1 MKIEE
6 LTEILK
12 SEIVISEIENGIFS
26 VIDEEK
32 RKHDYDNK
40 AAFYDKLVG
49 NSLYNKVIWKN
60 EIANYSNFCQKGISS
75 RKTGWILDAGCG
87 SLLFTAQNY
96 KSEKNRPIVLVD
108 RSIEMLKKGKSRLI
122 NSHGNL
128 PENVVLMQAD
138 ISNLPF
144 QSAVFET
151 VLSFGMIHL
160 FEDTKSFLD
169 SILNVKSEN
178 GSLFFTSLVSNN
190 FLGKIVLNILKQKGE
205 VGFVNSTS
213 QITAR
218 LENLNYN
225 FQQSTIGNFAY
236 FSKN

>member
-6 LTEILK
+6 LNKILK
-12 SEIVISEIENGIFS
+12 SEIIISEIEKGIFS

-32 RKHDYDNK
+32 RKHDYDKK
-40 AAFYDKLVG
+40 AIFYDKLVG
-49 NSLYNKVIWKN
+49 NSIYNKVIWKN
-60 EIANYSNFCQKGISS
+60 EISNYSNFCQKGISS

-87 SLLFTAQNY
+87 SLIFTAQNY
-96 KSEKNRPIVLVD
+96 KSEKNRSIVLVD

-122 NSHGNL
+122 NSNGNL
-128 PENVVLMQAD
+128 PENIVLIQAD
-138 ISNLPF
+138 VFNLPF
-144 QSAVFET
+144 QNAVFET
-151 VLSFGMIHL
+151 VLSFGTIHL

-169 SILNVKSEN
+169 SLFKVKSEK
-178 GSLFFTSLVSNN
+178 GSLFFTSLVANN
-190 FLGKIVLNILKQKGE
+190 FLSKIVLNILKQKGE

-218 LENLNYN
+218 LENLKYD
-225 FQQSTIGNFAY
+225 FQQKTIGNLAY